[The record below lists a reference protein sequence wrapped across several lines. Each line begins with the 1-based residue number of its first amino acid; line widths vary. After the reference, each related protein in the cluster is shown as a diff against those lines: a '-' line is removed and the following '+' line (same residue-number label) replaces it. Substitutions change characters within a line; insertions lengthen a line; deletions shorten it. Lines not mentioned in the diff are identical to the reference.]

1 MVRLLLWCTFLGLF
15 ACFKGIWTF
24 GGQTCL
30 FGGFRVVLDMFDMIR
45 LVGLVVLN
53 TLQVVRLV
61 SLMVLGW
68 FSDGQ
73 AFGHT

>member
-1 MVRLLLWCTFLGLF
+1 
-15 ACFKGIWTF
+15 
-24 GGQTCL
+24 
-30 FGGFRVVLDMFDMIR
+30 MIR